1 MNESRK
7 NNFKTPLRYPGGKRK
22 LADFVDNLLIKN
34 GLTGF
39 NYVEPYAGG
48 AGLSIELLKRGRVS
62 ELWLN
67 DIDPGI
73 WACWHC
79 ILNRSEEFCNL
90 IEETPVTIEEWF
102 NQKSLMNSDDEL
114 LRGFAT
120 FFLNRT
126 NRSGILKGG
135 VIGGKQQAGK
145 WKIDCRFNKK
155 DLIDRVVTVAAHRDR
170 IHFFNQ
176 DAVTFI
182 ATLLKKKTF
191 KAFYNL
197 DPPYYVK
204 GRGLYINAYNAD
216 DHKLVSKLVKKIRS
230 PWMVSYD
237 NHPFIRNL
245 YTNFFT
251 LEYDLSYS
259 AHTASQGHEIIFMNN
274 LSWYPEKVCQ

>member
-1 MNESRK
+1 MNQKK
-7 NNFKTPLRYPGGKRK
+7 NLKTPLRYPGGKRK
-22 LADFVDNLLIKN
+22 LADFVDNLIVKN
-34 GLTGF
+34 GLVGF

-48 AGLSIELLKRGRVS
+48 AGLAIELLKRGKIS

-79 ILNRSEEFCNL
+79 ILNRSEEFCEL
-90 IEETPVTIEEWF
+90 IEKTPVSIEEWF
-102 NQKSLMNSDDEL
+102 HQKRLMNSDDEL

-135 VIGGKQQAGK
+135 VIGGKQQTGK

-155 DLIDRVVTVAAHRDR
+155 DLIDRVETIAAHSDR

-176 DAVTFI
+176 DAVAFI
-182 ATLLKKKTF
+182 ATLLKEKKFT
-191 KAFYNL
+191 ALYNL

-204 GRGLYINAYNAD
+204 GEGLYINAYND
-216 DHKLVSKLVKKIRS
+216 EDHKSVSKLVKKIKS

-245 YTNFFT
+245 YTDCFA

-259 AHTASQGHEIIFMNN
+259 AHTISQGHEIIFMNN
-274 LSWYPEKVCQ
+274 LSWYPEKVR

>member
-1 MNESRK
+1 MGIK
-7 NNFKTPLRYPGGKRK
+7 NNLKTPLRYPGGKRK
-22 LADFVDNLLIKN
+22 LADFVDNLIVRNELV
-34 GLTGF
+34 GF

-48 AGLSIELLKRGRVS
+48 AGLAIELLKRGKIS

-90 IEETPVTIEEWF
+90 IENTPVTIEEWF
-102 NQKSLMNSDDEL
+102 NQKRLMNSDDEL

-135 VIGGKQQAGK
+135 VIGGKQQTGK

-155 DLIDRVVTVAAHRDR
+155 DLIDRIVTVAAHSDR

-191 KAFYNL
+191 TAFYNL

-204 GRGLYINAYNAD
+204 GRGLYINAYND
-216 DHKLVSKLVKKIRS
+216 EDHKLVSKLVKKIRS

-237 NHPFIRNL
+237 NHPFIRKL
-245 YTNFFT
+245 YTNCFT

-274 LSWYPEKVCQ
+274 LSWYPEKVG

>member
-1 MNESRK
+1 M
-7 NNFKTPLRYPGGKRK
+7 
-22 LADFVDNLLIKN
+22 ADFVDKLIVKN
-34 GLTGF
+34 GLVGF

-48 AGLSIELLKRGRVS
+48 AGLAIELLKREKIS

-79 ILNRSEEFCNL
+79 ILNRSEEFCEL
-90 IEETPVTIEEWF
+90 IEKTPVSIEEWF
-102 NQKSLMNSDDEL
+102 HQKSLMNSDDEL

-135 VIGGKQQAGK
+135 VIGGKQQTGK

-155 DLIDRVVTVAAHRDR
+155 DLIDRVETIAAHSNR
-170 IHFFNQ
+170 IHFLNQ
-176 DAVTFI
+176 DAVAFI
-182 ATLLKKKTF
+182 ATLLKEKEFT
-191 KAFYNL
+191 ALYNL

-204 GRGLYINAYNAD
+204 GEGLYINAYND
-216 DHKLVSKLVKKIRS
+216 EDHKLVSKLVKKIKS

-245 YTNFFT
+245 YTDCFA

-274 LSWYPEKVCQ
+274 LSWYPAKVR

>member
-1 MNESRK
+1 M
-7 NNFKTPLRYPGGKRK
+7 
-22 LADFVDNLLIKN
+22 ADFVDNLIVKN
-34 GLTGF
+34 GLVGF

-48 AGLSIELLKRGRVS
+48 AGLAIELLKRGKIS

-79 ILNRSEEFCNL
+79 VLNRSEEFCNL
-90 IEETPVTIEEWF
+90 IEKTPVTIEEWF
-102 NQKSLMNSDDEL
+102 NQKRLMNSDDEL

-135 VIGGKQQAGK
+135 VIGGKQQTGK

-155 DLIDRVVTVAAHRDR
+155 DLIDRVVTVAAHSDR

-191 KAFYNL
+191 AAFYNL

-204 GRGLYINAYNAD
+204 GGGLYINAYND
-216 DHKLVSKLVKKIRS
+216 EDHNSVSKLVKKIRS

-245 YTNFFT
+245 YTDCFT

-274 LSWYPEKVCQ
+274 LSWYPQKVR